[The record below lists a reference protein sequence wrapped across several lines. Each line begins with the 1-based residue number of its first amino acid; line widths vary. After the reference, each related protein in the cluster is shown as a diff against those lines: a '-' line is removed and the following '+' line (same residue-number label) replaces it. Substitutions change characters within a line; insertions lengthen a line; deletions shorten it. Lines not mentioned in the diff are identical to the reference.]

1 MTLKV
6 ENASEATS
14 KFGNSTNLKNN
25 PKLGDSKMYLNK
37 VHETHKKKIIGDGL
51 GV

>member
-1 MTLKV
+1 MHSKHNLELEKMTLKV

-25 PKLGDSKMYLNK
+25 SKLGDSKIYLK
-37 VHETHKKKIIGDGL
+37 EGT
-51 GV
+51 